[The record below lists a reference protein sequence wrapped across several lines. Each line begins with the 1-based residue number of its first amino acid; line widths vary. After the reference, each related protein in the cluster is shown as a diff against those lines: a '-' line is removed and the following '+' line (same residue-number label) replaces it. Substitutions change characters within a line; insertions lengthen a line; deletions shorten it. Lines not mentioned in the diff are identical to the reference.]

1 METSFESESC
11 SVFLLCSISLLVSV
25 KDMMCI
31 EVLHLHITIDKQIW
45 LIERQSPKS
54 NFIDRF
60 TNLLRI
66 LSITD
71 LVICSHVYDMYY
83 LSVCITMH
91 IYKVQ
96 MIKNK
101 FSPPSSMILYRILN
115 SEIVSF
121 PERSIINHILK
132 VFSERQKI
140 VHPL

>member
-1 METSFESESC
+1 MYW
-11 SVFLLCSISLLVSV
+11 SISFTYYYKLP
-25 KDMMCI
+25 
-31 EVLHLHITIDKQIW
+31 LHILINKQIW
-45 LIERQSPKS
+45 FIERQSSKS
-54 NFIDRF
+54 NFIDQF
-60 TNLLRI
+60 TNSLRI

-83 LSVCITMH
+83 LSVCIRMH

-101 FSPPSSMILYRILN
+101 FSPPYIMIIYRILN

-121 PERSIINHILK
+121 PERSIMNHILK

-140 VHPL
+140 EHPL